1 MPGLLQDLFMDVN
14 ISPALL
20 ALVVAGCVRWLRLIL
35 ILPWGLVLSSAA
47 SAPGMGCGLRSA
59 ASTTN

>member
-1 MPGLLQDLFMDVN
+1 MDVN
-14 ISPALL
+14 ISLALL